1 MLNILIKIALNT
13 LLRLGVTDLFV
24 REDIFVFIMTIRKI
38 IILID
43 GHLKLA
49 IRRCVVE
56 CFTVVCQVKF
66 LIISPSDKLS
76 VPSKVA
82 ILIDSVA
89 L

>member
-1 MLNILIKIALNT
+1 MLNILMKIALNT

-24 REDIFVFIMTIRKI
+24 REDILVFIITIRKI
-38 IILID
+38 NILIVE
-43 GHLKLA
+43 HFKLTL
-49 IRRCVVE
+49 RRCVVE
-56 CFTVVCQVKF
+56 YLTVVCQVKF